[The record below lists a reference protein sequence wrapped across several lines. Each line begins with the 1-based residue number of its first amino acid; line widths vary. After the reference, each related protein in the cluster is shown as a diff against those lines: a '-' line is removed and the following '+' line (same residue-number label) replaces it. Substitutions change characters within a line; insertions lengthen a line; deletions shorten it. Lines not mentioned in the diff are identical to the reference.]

1 MKKTILYAAFSLA
14 TVDQCEEW
22 LSHHIGGATRLN
34 GQGFWRDDNGVMWR
48 EPSYVFIMF
57 GLDGATRSRIAD
69 WFRANTNEQ
78 SLLWENAAGEG
89 KFEALRG
96 SVEA

>member
-14 TVDQCEEW
+14 TVDQFEDW
-22 LSHHIGGATRLN
+22 LSHRIGGATRLN

-57 GLDGATRSRIAD
+57 GLDDATHSRIAD

-89 KFEALRG
+89 EFEALRG